1 MVRKIG
7 LLAGLLAASTFLW
20 GAGKVTGGSA
30 PGPASRV
37 QVLLKE
43 VKRLSEARQEKEKV
57 SISREISTY
66 FDLQEICRVCLGKTW
81 DGLSA
86 EERQSFVSLFR
97 ELLETVAY
105 PKSSDFFTGTQVE
118 VQDAV
123 PEGARVQVETEVE
136 HPDEGLVE
144 VTFCMGDSNGTWLV
158 QDIHLDG
165 VSLVIDLRS
174 QMQKILKEDSY
185 VELKRRMREKLEED

>member
-7 LLAGLLAASTFLW
+7 LLTALLLAVSFLW
-20 GAGKVTGGSA
+20 GVGKVPEGTSGPTG
-30 PGPASRV
+30 RV
-37 QVLLKE
+37 RILLSE
-43 VKRLSEARQEKEKV
+43 VNRLSQASQEKEKAT
-57 SISREISTY
+57 ISREISAY

-81 DGLSA
+81 DSLSK
-86 EERQSFVSLFR
+86 EERQNFVSLFQ
-97 ELLETVAY
+97 ELLEKVAY
-105 PKSSDFFTGTQVE
+105 PKSSDFFTGTDVQ

-123 PEGARVQVETEVE
+123 PQGTRVQVGAEVE
-136 HPDEGLVE
+136 HPEEGMVE
-144 VTFCMGDSNGTWLV
+144 VTFCMGDVNGAWMV

-185 VELKRRMREKLEED
+185 DELKRRMREKLEEN